1 MFEGEKARQALYFV
15 LIIDSGC
22 GSHAFNC
29 LSICVNEFSS
39 NVRGQQYLDDTSSK
53 YKGARFRGR
62 GLRSI
67 RSCLLCARDPHMSF
81 IGETDGQ
88 GCETRFLNEVCEIIR
103 SYDKKSFRNTMCRK
117 VQGRSPMAS
126 RHRRRTVV
134 SQDTRYDQCLRSRR
148 GGNLRSRTPA

>member
-1 MFEGEKARQALYFV
+1 MFEGEKARQTLYFV

-22 GSHAFNC
+22 CSHTFNC
-29 LSICVNEFSS
+29 LNNCVDEFSS
-39 NVRGQQYLDDTSSK
+39 DGRGQQYLDDPSSK

-67 RSCLLCARDPHMSF
+67 RTCVLCARDPHMSF

-88 GCETRFLNEVCEIIR
+88 GCKTRFLNEVCEIIR
-103 SYDKKSFRNTMCRK
+103 SYDKKSFRNTM
-117 VQGRSPMAS
+117 AS
-126 RHRRRTVV
+126 RHSRRTVV

-148 GGNLRSRTPA
+148 GGNLQSRTPA